1 MTSTFDP
8 VSLEIMWSRL
18 INIAEE
24 CWITIWRT
32 AFSLIIGEA
41 QDFGC
46 ELFDPDAQSIAHSP
60 RSMPVFNLTLP
71 LAARRL
77 LEVFPR
83 DTLEPGDVLVTN
95 DPWICAGHLYDLAAV
110 TPVFRR
116 GALVG
121 LVGSIGHCSDI
132 GGTRDSMG
140 AREIYEE
147 GLQIPPLKLYR
158 RGELN
163 ADVAAMIRAN
173 VRLGDMVLGDIQAQI
188 SSNQVGAARLVA
200 FMNEYGLE
208 SLTPLART
216 VQDRAEGA
224 MRAAIRP
231 SRGHVSQR
239 CNLRWDRRAADAP
252 LRAHRL
258 RR

>member
-60 RSMPVFNLTLP
+60 GSMPVFNLTLP
-71 LAARRL
+71 LAVRRL

-83 DTLEPGDVLVTN
+83 DTL
-95 DPWICAGHLYDLAAV
+95 
-110 TPVFRR
+110 
-116 GALVG
+116 
-121 LVGSIGHCSDI
+121 
-132 GGTRDSMG
+132 DSMG

-163 ADVAAMIRAN
+163 DDLAAMIRAN
-173 VRLGDMVLGDIQAQI
+173 VRLGH
-188 SSNQVGAARLVA
+188 GA
-200 FMNEYGLE
+200 
-208 SLTPLART
+208 
-216 VQDRAEGA
+216 
-224 MRAAIRP
+224 
-231 SRGHVSQR
+231 RG
-239 CNLRWDRRAADAP
+239 
-252 LRAHRL
+252 
-258 RR
+258 